1 MLRTSKFDRQMPQ
14 GSRKVSRLV
23 TLSIPILSFCQLTS
37 SENLYAATH
46 PLDPLGPCEIIRTT
60 RFLRKSGH
68 ARRNTKFVYISRGQ
82 PPKESVYRW
91 SVGEPIQRIAAVVVR
106 DENKVY
112 EGTVD
117 IGENRVLEWKPVPGA
132 QTRILVEEYA
142 LADKII
148 KSDSRW
154 REAMRKRGFR
164 SYTKIRNIHYAA
176 GHSGESEP
184 DTRRLIHAVSY
195 DERRESNFWGRPI
208 EGVFV
213 VVDLDEKEVVELIDT
228 GAVPI
233 PGVPVD
239 YDEESVG
246 ELREIPTP
254 ISLKQEEGPSYRIE
268 GNFIHWQHWRFHF
281 RIDPRLGMIFSLI
294 SYQDA
299 GKQRSILYEA
309 SLSEL
314 FVPYMDP
321 SPSWRSRTYFDIGDY
336 GLGLSLSSIERGRD
350 CPELATLKD
359 AVLHNDKG
367 KPVIYKNILAIFERT
382 SGNPAWRHYNFSKD
396 RTESRKSRELV
407 LRTIATLG
415 NYDYIFDWIFL
426 QNGTIRVAVGST
438 GVVAVKAVEA
448 SGALSQDTFSSDAY
462 GRLVDRNLLAVNHD
476 HYFSFRLDFD
486 IDGDSNSFEKGH
498 LETRVLPEDS
508 IRRSLWTM
516 RPEIALVESDAKL
529 RINLERPVLWR
540 VINSDVLSAVGYPVS
555 YMIKPRDN
563 ALPLLSLDDFP
574 QKRAGFTNY
583 HLWVTPYNTKER
595 FAAGDYTLRSRGG
608 EGLPTWTK
616 ANRPIAN
623 TDIVVW
629 YTLGFHHVVR
639 SEDWPIMP
647 LAWGEFELK
656 PFNFFPRNPAIDIP
670 DSE

>member
-1 MLRTSKFDRQMPQ
+1 M
-14 GSRKVSRLV
+14 
-23 TLSIPILSFCQLTS
+23 
-37 SENLYAATH
+37 
-46 PLDPLGPCEIIRTT
+46 
-60 RFLRKSGH
+60 
-68 ARRNTKFVYISRGQ
+68 
-82 PPKESVYRW
+82 
-91 SVGEPIQRIAAVVVR
+91 
-106 DENKVY
+106 
-112 EGTVD
+112 
-117 IGENRVLEWKPVPGA
+117 
-132 QTRILVEEYA
+132 
-142 LADKII
+142 
-148 KSDSRW
+148 
-154 REAMRKRGFR
+154 
-164 SYTKIRNIHYAA
+164 
-176 GHSGESEP
+176 
-184 DTRRLIHAVSY
+184 
-195 DERRESNFWGRPI
+195 
-208 EGVFV
+208 
-213 VVDLDEKEVVELIDT
+213 
-228 GAVPI
+228 
-233 PGVPVD
+233 
-239 YDEESVG
+239 
-246 ELREIPTP
+246 
-254 ISLKQEEGPSYRIE
+254 
-268 GNFIHWQHWRFHF
+268 
-281 RIDPRLGMIFSLI
+281 
-294 SYQDA
+294 
-299 GKQRSILYEA
+299 
-309 SLSEL
+309 
-314 FVPYMDP
+314 
-321 SPSWRSRTYFDIGDY
+321 
-336 GLGLSLSSIERGRD
+336 
-350 CPELATLKD
+350 
-359 AVLHNDKG
+359 
-367 KPVIYKNILAIFERT
+367 
-382 SGNPAWRHYNFSKD
+382 
-396 RTESRKSRELV
+396 
-407 LRTIATLG
+407 
-415 NYDYIFDWIFL
+415 
-426 QNGTIRVAVGST
+426 
-438 GVVAVKAVEA
+438 VAVKAVEA

-540 VINSDVLSAVGYPVS
+540 VINPDVLSAVGYPVS